1 MPFDLPTLSAGSS
14 DIIFV
19 IGACLCILAI
29 PSLVAAYADRR
40 WPSVS
45 VFTLV
50 AGVALIAWMVTTKP
64 GRFVLEEVPNAFI
77 RVAAM
82 ILP

>member
-1 MPFDLPTLSAGSS
+1 MITEPRS

-40 WPSVS
+40 VPSVS
-45 VFTLV
+45 AFVLI
-50 AGVALIAWMVTTKP
+50 AGGGLIAWMVRMHP
-64 GRFVLEEVPNAFI
+64 GRYDFAEVPHAFI

-82 ILP
+82 VLP